1 VPRFTA
7 TVCLLLAACQEGS
20 PRPSPADY
28 VRPIH
33 TTEPD
38 RPDGA
43 FIDAGNGCGAPPT
56 GDFCGQTFLREVDDP
71 PNLYFVVDRSA
82 SMGAPFEGSSL
93 SKYYT
98 ARASIVGLLRNI
110 GHRVRYGAA
119 TFPAQIAPD
128 TCTPGQQIFP
138 TVRGDPVACA
148 AQGTAGPVLLDL
160 SMRLAGIAPD
170 GSTPTAATLE
180 ALRPTLTELEGT
192 TSVVLVTDGAPNC
205 NFDALCDVDECTLN
219 IEMVSYDG
227 RLCDASYNCCDP
239 TNTGSNARGY
249 CADIDASE
257 AAIDALADEGIQTY
271 VIGMPGA
278 EQYGTLLDR
287 LAAAGGTARGAE
299 TDYYAVG
306 DAEELETV
314 LHDIG
319 TGIAISCS
327 IELEEAPE
335 NPARVN
341 VYFDGEIVPADD
353 ADGWAWDGEQHIEV
367 HGAACDRL
375 RSGEILEARVVF
387 GCDTVVR

>member
-1 VPRFTA
+1 
-7 TVCLLLAACQEGS
+7 
-20 PRPSPADY
+20 
-28 VRPIH
+28 
-33 TTEPD
+33 
-38 RPDGA
+38 
-43 FIDAGNGCGAPPT
+43 
-56 GDFCGQTFLREVDDP
+56 
-71 PNLYFVVDRSA
+71 
-82 SMGAPFEGSSL
+82 
-93 SKYYT
+93 
-98 ARASIVGLLRNI
+98 
-110 GHRVRYGAA
+110 
-119 TFPAQIAPD
+119 
-128 TCTPGQQIFP
+128 
-138 TVRGDPVACA
+138 
-148 AQGTAGPVLLDL
+148 VLLDL
-160 SMRLAGIAPD
+160 SNRLASIAPD

-219 IEMVSYDG
+219 IEMVSYG
-227 RLCDASYNCCDP
+227 ERLCDATYNCCDP
-239 TNTGSNARGY
+239 ANTGSNARGY

-257 AAIDALADEGIQTY
+257 AVITALADEGVQTY

-278 EQYGTLLDR
+278 EQYGALLDR

-306 DAEELETV
+306 DAGELETV

-335 NPARVN
+335 DPARVN
-341 VYFDGEIVPADD
+341 VYFDGEVVPADD

-375 RSGEILEARVVF
+375 RTGEILEARVVF